1 MKQIFEKL
9 NAIAAYAIAISAVLI
24 MLITSIDY
32 NCFDKGFYAKEYKD
46 LNTAQSLGMTE
57 KDLNKATYTLLD
69 YLKNERDDIQVEISL
84 KGTKTEAFNEKEASH
99 MVDVRNLYHF
109 ALILR
114 KGCIVA
120 LLVSLVYLIF
130 QYRGGIYTHLS
141 IAYMKTAILF
151 FVFFALVGFWAYAD
165 FDAFWTAFHRL
176 AFRNDFWL
184 LDPSTD
190 LMINLFP
197 SDFFFK
203 LVFKIIT
210 WFAAGFAGLFAVSY
224 VYLRHQLHKVHKE
237 LMGNDE
243 LPQSDTGK

>member
-9 NAIAAYAIAISAVLI
+9 NVIAAYAIAISAILI
-24 MLITSIDY
+24 ILITSIDY
-32 NCFDKGFYAKEYKD
+32 NCFDKGFYAKEYKE

-69 YLKNERDDIQVEISL
+69 YLKEDRDDIQVEISL
-84 KGTKTEAFNEKEASH
+84 KGTKTKAFNEKEASH
-99 MVDVRNLYHF
+99 MVDVRNLYQF
-109 ALILR
+109 ALFLR
-114 KGCIVA
+114 KACGAI
-120 LLVSLVYLIF
+120 LLISLVYLIY
-130 QYRGGIYTHLS
+130 QYRSGIYTHLS

-176 AFRNDFWL
+176 VFRNDLWL
-184 LDPSTD
+184 LDPNTD

-197 SDFFFK
+197 SEFFFK
-203 LVFKIIT
+203 LVFRIVT
-210 WFAAGFAGLFAVSY
+210 GFATGFAGLFAISY

-237 LMGNDE
+237 LMGNDN
-243 LPQSDTGK
+243 LSGTHTGK

>member
-99 MVDVRNLYHF
+99 MFDVRNLYHF

-176 AFRNDFWL
+176 AFRNDLWL

>member
-9 NAIAAYAIAISAVLI
+9 NVIAAYAIAISAVLI
-24 MLITSIDY
+24 ILITSIDY
-32 NCFDKGFYAKEYKD
+32 NCFDKGFYAKEYKN

-57 KDLNKATYTLLD
+57 KDLNNATYTLLD
-69 YLKNERDDIQVEISL
+69 YLKDERDDIQVEISL

-109 ALILR
+109 ALFLR
-114 KGCIVA
+114 HGCIAV
-120 LLVSLVYLIF
+120 LLISLIYLIY
-130 QYRGGIYTHLS
+130 QYRSGIYTHLS

-151 FVFFALVGFWAYAD
+151 FVFFGLVGFWAYAD

-176 AFRNDFWL
+176 AFRNDLWL

-197 SDFFFK
+197 SEFFFK
-203 LVFKIIT
+203 LVFKIVT
-210 WFAAGFAGLFAVSY
+210 WFAVGFAGLFAISY

-237 LMGNDE
+237 LMGDDE
-243 LPQSDTGK
+243 LPKSHTGK